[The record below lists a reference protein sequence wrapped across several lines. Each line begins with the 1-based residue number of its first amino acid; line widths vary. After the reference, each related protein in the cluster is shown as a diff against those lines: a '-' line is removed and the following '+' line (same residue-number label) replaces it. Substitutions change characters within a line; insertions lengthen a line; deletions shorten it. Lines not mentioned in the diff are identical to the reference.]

1 MLKDGHDIEK
11 YDKEHLDKVK
21 KEAKEKRETGL
32 KIFKN
37 TFFNNSSTTSA
48 RDSVTDEPNQHQ
60 TV

>member
-1 MLKDGHDIEK
+1 MNADGHDIEK

-32 KIFKN
+32 KILKN
-37 TFFNNSSTTSA
+37 TFFSSSSTASA
-48 RDSVTDEPNQHQ
+48 VDSVTDEPNQHQ